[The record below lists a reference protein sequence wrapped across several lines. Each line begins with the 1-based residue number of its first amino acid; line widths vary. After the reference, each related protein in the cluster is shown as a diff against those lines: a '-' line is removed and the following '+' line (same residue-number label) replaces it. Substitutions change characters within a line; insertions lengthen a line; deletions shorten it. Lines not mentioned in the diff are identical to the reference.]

1 MLYRFFQ
8 TIKDSLYNP
17 AFYKE
22 QLTSSL
28 RPAFAYYFLF
38 ILLLTVLQVL
48 FTLPL
53 FFNAQKDIKQT
64 VSQLASSYPQEL
76 DVRITNGVVTTTAQE
91 PYRIP
96 VPPSESEANQPKN
109 LLVIDTKTSYS
120 STQFLKY
127 DTTAWLTKDTVYYQ
141 DGQGQI
147 KSADLHQ
154 ISDLHINKEIVMD
167 TWKKVQPYT
176 VWIGPGIAI
185 LFFIVLLLGSVLRL
199 GYLALLAL
207 LVMVFGKIVRKQLT
221 FKQSY
226 TVLLYAVTLPLIIST
241 GLSILSF
248 HNVFHGIALSFTVL
262 TLLSVIVNLFAS
274 QKSKAE

>member
-1 MLYRFFQ
+1 
-8 TIKDSLYNP
+8 
-17 AFYKE
+17 
-22 QLTSSL
+22 
-28 RPAFAYYFLF
+28 
-38 ILLLTVLQVL
+38 
-48 FTLPL
+48 
-53 FFNAQKDIKQT
+53 
-64 VSQLASSYPQEL
+64 
-76 DVRITNGVVTTTAQE
+76 
-91 PYRIP
+91 
-96 VPPSESEANQPKN
+96 
-109 LLVIDTKTSYS
+109 
-120 STQFLKY
+120 
-127 DTTAWLTKDTVYYQ
+127 
-141 DGQGQI
+141 
-147 KSADLHQ
+147 
-154 ISDLHINKEIVMD
+154 MD